1 MPTVLWYNDSTIRFW
16 HFILFVRRMRLF
28 ALYREERCVVQFRFI
43 LCDSLCPFFCSGEEE
58 TARTT
63 WWRVAQCFH
72 NRSYLYNYEPT
83 VSKVFYLSINIAFS
97 TERLKFRTAY
107 FWLLYANECYMGA
120 TNEGYLN
127 QSTLF
132 KKNLQKLRKQ
142 IFYFV
147 GFNINPT
154 MADILGDYQYPEALD
169 L

>member
-1 MPTVLWYNDSTIRFW
+1 VTHYV
-16 HFILFVRRMRLF
+16 
-28 ALYREERCVVQFRFI
+28 
-43 LCDSLCPFFCSGEEE
+43 PFF
-58 TARTT
+58 ARVKKKQPV
-63 WWRVAQCFH
+63 RVDDVLH
-72 NRSYLYNYEPT
+72 N
-83 VSKVFYLSINIAFS
+83 VSIIGHIFIIMNLLFLKSFISINIAFS

-107 FWLLYANECYMGA
+107 FWLLCANECYMGA